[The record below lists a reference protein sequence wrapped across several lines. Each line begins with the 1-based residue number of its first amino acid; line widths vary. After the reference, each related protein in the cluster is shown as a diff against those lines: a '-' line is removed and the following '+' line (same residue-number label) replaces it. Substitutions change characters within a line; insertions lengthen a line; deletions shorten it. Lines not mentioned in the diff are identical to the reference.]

1 MSLHCEQVTQ
11 HLSLID
17 ISAHVIMHWQDAFHL
32 FLNFHAVS
40 RYWVCYL
47 RSYKNFP
54 VVGERDRMYC
64 QNDYAQLVFSW
75 SGALDVNVFIS
86 CDLSRRY
93 NGNLE
98 TFNEREHSSSCG
110 IGYYHVRY
118 ARNFRCIEGHDE
130 DQCDRTGVEQQTE
143 MNTRSPDQ
151 SRIARATAS

>member
-54 VVGERDRMYC
+54 LLVSEAGCIIQMIMHSLFSAGCELWRSISSFLAIFRDAVMEIWRHLTRENINLLVALGIIMY
-64 QNDYAQLVFSW
+64 AMPEF
-75 SGALDVNVFIS
+75 LDVLK
-86 CDLSRRY
+86 DTMKKMRSR
-93 NGNLE
+93 G
-98 TFNEREHSSSCG
+98 
-110 IGYYHVRY
+110 
-118 ARNFRCIEGHDE
+118 D
-130 DQCDRTGVEQQTE
+130 D
-143 MNTRSPDQ
+143 
-151 SRIARATAS
+151 